1 MSKQINEELIE
12 VQNSNATEKK
22 LLLEKFIDKF
32 GLYIPL
38 ELLIGG
44 RINIFFDVSNDVE
57 KKQFHSLLQNKIQ
70 AEFSASYS
78 GVSGNIHSEE
88 LMNIKFNIIKI

>member
-1 MSKQINEELIE
+1 MQIM
-12 VQNSNATEKK
+12 K
-22 LLLEKFIDKF
+22 LK
-32 GLYIPL
+32 
-38 ELLIGG
+38 
-44 RINIFFDVSNDVE
+44 

>member
-1 MSKQINEELIE
+1 MIDFKDIKLSKQINEELIE

-22 LLLEKFIDKF
+22 LLLEKLIDKF

-44 RINIFFDVSNDVE
+44 RINISFDASNDVE
-57 KKQFHSLLQNKIQ
+57 KKNFILFYKIKFKQNLAPLIQ
-70 AEFSASYS
+70 AFPE
-78 GVSGNIHSEE
+78 
-88 LMNIKFNIIKI
+88 K